1 MIQKIAGRLRSAQLK
16 VQAAKREKKRQ
27 RLIEQPGEPV
37 TQQVTK
43 QNTKHQIRTE
53 LPREPTPPSPEQV
66 DELTPGEPDELTL
79 EELDE
84 PFAPESIQGKPVHL
98 VANGTVKIRRSALQ
112 QPLRFRLSTAKAKEI
127 LVLKEIPCLY
137 LTLEA
142 VQLCVQKTVVYER
155 SIERLL
161 MSEQRE
167 EWMLQVL
174 SELETLGGSI
184 PGPNAFVGNE
194 KWMRTEFRNKL
205 LGGSDFHFKDQ
216 VSTVQLIVIRIPEAI
231 GDTIFL
237 QGELVPAR
245 CEHPDWCCTSHQAD
259 DPGRR
264 LGIKVRYSTKQG
276 MVEQWYKLGGKK
288 NAAKLNSLVDVLE
301 GREREWTA
309 QQPRRCLKGWGGKK
323 MVLVLV

>member
-1 MIQKIAGRLRSAQLK
+1 MIQKISGRLRTAQLK
-16 VQAAKREKKRQ
+16 VQAAKHEKKRQ

-37 TQQVTK
+37 TQEVTK
-43 QNTKHQIRTE
+43 KNTKHQKRTE
-53 LPREPTPPSPEQV
+53 QPREPTPPTPEQV
-66 DELTPGEPDELTL
+66 DELTPGEPDELDL
-79 EELDE
+79 EELDK
-84 PFAPESIQGKPVHL
+84 PIALESIQGKTVHL
-98 VANGTVKIRRSALQ
+98 VANGTVKIRRSASQ

-127 LVLKEIPCLY
+127 LVLKEIPRLR

-167 EWMLQVL
+167 EWMLQVS
-174 SELETLGGSI
+174 SELEILGGSI
-184 PGPNAFVGNE
+184 PGPNAFIGNE

-276 MVEQWYKLGGKK
+276 MVEQWYKLGVKK

-309 QQPRRCLKGWGGKK
+309 QQPRRCLKGQGGKK
-323 MVLVLV
+323 IWYSS